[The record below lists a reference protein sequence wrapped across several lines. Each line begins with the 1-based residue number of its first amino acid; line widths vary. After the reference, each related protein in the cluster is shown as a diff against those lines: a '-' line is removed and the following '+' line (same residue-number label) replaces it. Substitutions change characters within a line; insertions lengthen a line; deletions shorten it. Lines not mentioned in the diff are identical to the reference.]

1 MYVCVYVC
9 IPNWPLPIGAF
20 HVHFRPRELKRT
32 FAPKF
37 AGENIFWT
45 IQIRLCLILLYL
57 PMVAQTLQFPARPK
71 ACSQAKTL
79 SFVAFDIF
87 L

>member
-1 MYVCVYVC
+1 M
-9 IPNWPLPIGAF
+9 IAEAHNPDHTLDGGF

-45 IQIRLCLILLYL
+45 IQIRLCLIILYL

>member
-1 MYVCVYVC
+1 M
-9 IPNWPLPIGAF
+9 IAEAHSPDHRLDWGF
-20 HVHFRPRELKRT
+20 HVLFRPREFKRT
-32 FAPKF
+32 FAAKF

-45 IQIRLCLILLYL
+45 IKICSFLMLLYL
-57 PMVAQTLQFPARPK
+57 PTVTLTLLFPGRPK